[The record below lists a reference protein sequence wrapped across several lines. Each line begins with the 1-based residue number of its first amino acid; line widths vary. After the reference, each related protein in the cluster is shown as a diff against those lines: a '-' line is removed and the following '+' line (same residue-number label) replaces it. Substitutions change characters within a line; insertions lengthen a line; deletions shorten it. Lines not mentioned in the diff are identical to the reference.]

1 MDLKKGIEDLLKNKT
16 FKYIISAILTI
27 GNFLNG
33 SQVRIKVHS
42 LFNTPHFNMILDI
55 QDHVMAPKKFCH
67 GILQGNYRSFSS
79 SFVKLS
85 IYNTVRS
92 LFLYIA

>member
-33 SQVRIKVHS
+33 SQVS
-42 LFNTPHFNMILDI
+42 FNYTAVPL
-55 QDHVMAPKKFCH
+55 
-67 GILQGNYRSFSS
+67 
-79 SFVKLS
+79 
-85 IYNTVRS
+85 
-92 LFLYIA
+92 